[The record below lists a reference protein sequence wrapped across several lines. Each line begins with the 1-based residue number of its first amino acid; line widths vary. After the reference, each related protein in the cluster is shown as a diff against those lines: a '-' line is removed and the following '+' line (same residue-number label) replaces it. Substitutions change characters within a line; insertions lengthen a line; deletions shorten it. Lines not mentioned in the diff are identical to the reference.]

1 MPSRLLFFLIL
12 LLLSC
17 SKKEDFSEVQV
28 IGHAGMGLKMPNSIF
43 HDNSMEA
50 IELALTIPG
59 ANGVEIDVQMDLNG
73 RLWLFHDEQLNE
85 ETNGT
90 NCIPSNTTEYLKT
103 LRYSSLKQEKLAE
116 LSQIPFHNFE
126 DKSFFLDLKTWNKC
140 AESTVSIEDFKAALL
155 AINLPNKCNVILS
168 DPSWIPFFIDEF
180 NVYFA
185 SDDFHYAK
193 TILKQEAMVK
203 GLVIRNTSVNKT
215 QTQEIIEQ
223 NKEIYLFEIRSPKGV
238 KSALTKRPSGIIS
251 DDLRAAISAVSN

>member
-1 MPSRLLFFLIL
+1 MPFRLLFFLIL

-17 SKKEDFSEVQV
+17 SKKENFSEVQV
-28 IGHAGMGLKMPNSIF
+28 IGHAAMGLKMPNSIF
-43 HDNSMEA
+43 HDNSLEA

-59 ANGVEIDVQMDLNG
+59 SNGVEIDVQMDLNG
-73 RLWLFHDEQLNE
+73 RLWLFHDELLNE
-85 ETNGT
+85 ETNGI
-90 NCIPSNTTEYLKT
+90 NCISSNTSEYLKT

-126 DKSFFLDLKTWNKC
+126 GKHFFLDLKPWNKC
-140 AESTVSIEDFKAALL
+140 SGNTVSTEDFKVALTAL
-155 AINLPNKCNVILS
+155 DLPENCTIILS

>member
-1 MPSRLLFFLIL
+1 MPFRLLYFLVL

-28 IGHAGMGLKMPNSIF
+28 IGHAGMGLEMPNSIF

-50 IELALTIPG
+50 IELALTISG
-59 ANGVEIDVQMDLNG
+59 SSGVEIDVQMDLNG
-73 RLWLFHDEQLNE
+73 RLWLFHDELLNE
-85 ETNGT
+85 ETNGI
-90 NCIPSNTTEYLKT
+90 NCISSNTSEYLKT

-140 AESTVSIEDFKAALL
+140 AESTVSVEDFKAALL
-155 AINLPNKCNVILS
+155 EINLPNKCNVILS

-193 TILKQEAMVK
+193 TILTQEAMVK

>member
-1 MPSRLLFFLIL
+1 MPFRLLYFLVL

-43 HDNSMEA
+43 HDNSLEA

-59 ANGVEIDVQMDLNG
+59 SNGVEIDVQMDLNG
-73 RLWLFHDEQLNE
+73 RLWLFHDELLNE
-85 ETNGT
+85 ETNGI
-90 NCIPSNTTEYLKT
+90 NCISSNTSEYLKT
-103 LRYSSLKQEKLAE
+103 IRYSSSKQEKLIQ
-116 LSQIPFHNFE
+116 LSQIPFNEFQG
-126 DKSFFLDLKTWNKC
+126 KSFFLDLKTWDKC
-140 AESTVSIEDFKAALL
+140 SENSVSVEDFKAALTAL
-155 AINLPNKCNVILS
+155 DLPENCTIILS

-193 TILKQEAMVK
+193 TILTQEAMVK
-203 GLVIRNTSVNKT
+203 GLVIRNTSVNKA

>member
-1 MPSRLLFFLIL
+1 MPFRLLYFLVL

-28 IGHAGMGLKMPNSIF
+28 IGHAGMGLEMPNSIF

-59 ANGVEIDVQMDLNG
+59 SNGVEIDVQMDLNG
-73 RLWLFHDEQLNE
+73 RLWLFHDELLNK
-85 ETNGT
+85 ETNGI
-90 NCIPSNTTEYLKT
+90 NCISSNTSEYLKT

-126 DKSFFLDLKTWNKC
+126 DKSFFLDLKTWDKC
-140 AESTVSIEDFKAALL
+140 AESSVSAEDFKAALL
-155 AINLPNKCNVILS
+155 AINLPNKCNIILS

-185 SDDFHYAK
+185 SDDFQNAK
-193 TILKQEAMVK
+193 TILTQEPMVK
-203 GLVIRNTSVNKT
+203 GLIIRSTAINKL
-215 QTQEIIEQ
+215 QTNEIIAQ

-238 KSALTKRPSGIIS
+238 KNAIKKRPNGIIS

>member
-1 MPSRLLFFLIL
+1 
-12 LLLSC
+12 
-17 SKKEDFSEVQV
+17 
-28 IGHAGMGLKMPNSIF
+28 
-43 HDNSMEA
+43 
-50 IELALTIPG
+50 
-59 ANGVEIDVQMDLNG
+59 
-73 RLWLFHDEQLNE
+73 LNE
-85 ETNGT
+85 ETNGI
-90 NCIPSNTTEYLKT
+90 NCISSNTSEYLKT
-103 LRYSSLKQEKLAE
+103 IRYSSSKQEKLIQ
-116 LSQIPFHNFE
+116 LSQIPFNEFQG
-126 DKSFFLDLKTWNKC
+126 KSFFLDLKTWDKC
-140 AESTVSIEDFKAALL
+140 SENSVSVEDFKAALTAL
-155 AINLPNKCNVILS
+155 DLPENCTIILS

>member
-1 MPSRLLFFLIL
+1 MPFRLLFFIVL

-17 SKKEDFSEVQV
+17 SKKENFSEVQV
-28 IGHAGMGLKMPNSIF
+28 IGHAGMGLKMSNSIF
-43 HDNSMEA
+43 HDNSLEA

-59 ANGVEIDVQMDLNG
+59 SNGVEIDVQMDLNG
-73 RLWLFHDEQLNE
+73 RLWLFHDELLNE
-85 ETNGT
+85 ETNGI
-90 NCIPSNTTEYLKT
+90 NCISSNTSEYLKT
-103 LRYSSLKQEKLAE
+103 IRYSSSKQEKLIQ
-116 LSQIPFHNFE
+116 LSQIPFNEFQG
-126 DKSFFLDLKTWNKC
+126 KSFFLDLKTWDKC
-140 AESTVSIEDFKAALL
+140 SENSVSVEDFKAALTAL
-155 AINLPNKCNVILS
+155 DLPENCTIILS

>member
-1 MPSRLLFFLIL
+1 MPFRLLYFLVL

-43 HDNSMEA
+43 HDNSLEA

-59 ANGVEIDVQMDLNG
+59 SNGVEIDVQMDLNG
-73 RLWLFHDEQLNE
+73 RLWLFHDELLNE
-85 ETNGT
+85 ETNGI
-90 NCIPSNTTEYLKT
+90 NCISSNTSEYLKT
-103 LRYSSLKQEKLAE
+103 IRYSSSKQEKLIQ
-116 LSQIPFHNFE
+116 LSQIPFNEFQG
-126 DKSFFLDLKTWNKC
+126 KSFFLDLKTWDKC
-140 AESTVSIEDFKAALL
+140 SENSVSVEDFKAALTAL
-155 AINLPNKCNVILS
+155 DLPENCTIILS

-193 TILKQEAMVK
+193 TILTQEAMVK
-203 GLVIRNTSVNKT
+203 GLVIRNTSVNNA

>member
-1 MPSRLLFFLIL
+1 MPFRLLYFLIL

-17 SKKEDFSEVQV
+17 SKKENFSEVQV
-28 IGHAGMGLKMPNSIF
+28 IGHAAMGLKMPNSIF
-43 HDNSMEA
+43 HDNSLEA

-59 ANGVEIDVQMDLNG
+59 SNGVEIDVQMDLNG

-90 NCIPSNTTEYLKT
+90 NCIPSNTSEYLKT
-103 LRYSSLKQEKLAE
+103 IRYSSLKQEKLAE

-126 DKSFFLDLKTWNKC
+126 DKSFFLDLKPWNKC
-140 AESTVSIEDFKAALL
+140 SGNTVSTEDFKVALTAL
-155 AINLPNKCNVILS
+155 DLPENCTIILS

>member
-1 MPSRLLFFLIL
+1 MPFRLLYFLVL

-28 IGHAGMGLKMPNSIF
+28 IGHAGIGLEMPNSIF

-73 RLWLFHDEQLNE
+73 RLWLFHDELLNE
-85 ETNGT
+85 ETNGI
-90 NCIPSNTTEYLKT
+90 NCISSNTSEYLKT

-140 AESTVSIEDFKAALL
+140 SESTVSAEDFKASLL
-155 AINLPNKCNVILS
+155 AINLPNKCNIILS

-185 SDDFHYAK
+185 SDDFQNAK
-193 TILKQEAMVK
+193 IILTEEPMIK
-203 GLVIRNTSVNKT
+203 GLIIRNAAINKL
-215 QTQEIIEQ
+215 QTNEIIAQ

-238 KSALTKRPSGIIS
+238 KNAIKKRPSGIIS
-251 DDLRAAISAVSN
+251 DDLRAAISAVSY

>member
-1 MPSRLLFFLIL
+1 MPFRLLYFLVL

-28 IGHAGMGLKMPNSIF
+28 IGHAGMGLEMPNSIF

-59 ANGVEIDVQMDLNG
+59 SNGVEIDVQMDLNG
-73 RLWLFHDEQLNE
+73 RLWLFHDELLNE
-85 ETNGT
+85 ETNGI
-90 NCIPSNTTEYLKT
+90 NCISSNTSEYLKT
-103 LRYSSLKQEKLAE
+103 LLYNSLKQEKLAE
-116 LSQIPFHNFE
+116 LSQILFHNFE

-140 AESTVSIEDFKAALL
+140 SESSVSAEDFKAALL
-155 AINLPNKCNVILS
+155 AINLPKKCNIILS
-168 DPSWIPFFIDEF
+168 DPSWIPFFIDDF
-180 NVYFA
+180 TIYFA
-185 SDDFHYAK
+185 SDDFQNAK
-193 TILKQEAMVK
+193 IILTEEPMIK
-203 GLVIRNTSVNKT
+203 GLVIRNAAVNKA
-215 QTQEIIEQ
+215 QTQDIIEQ

>member
-1 MPSRLLFFLIL
+1 MPFRLLFFLIL

-50 IELALTIPG
+50 INLALTIPG
-59 ANGVEIDVQMDLNG
+59 SNGVEIDVQMDLNG
-73 RLWLFHDEQLNE
+73 RLWLFHDELLNE
-85 ETNGT
+85 ETNGI
-90 NCIPSNTTEYLKT
+90 NCIPSNTSEYLKT
-103 LRYSSLKQEKLAE
+103 IRYSSLKQEKLAE

-140 AESTVSIEDFKAALL
+140 AESSVSAEDFKAALL
-155 AINLPNKCNVILS
+155 AINLPNKCNIILS

-193 TILKQEAMVK
+193 TILTQEAMVK
-203 GLVIRNTSVNKT
+203 GLVIRNSAVNNA
-215 QTQEIIEQ
+215 QTQEIIVQ
-223 NKEIYLFEIRSPKGV
+223 NKGIYIFEIRSPKGV
-238 KSALTKRPSGIIS
+238 KNALQKRPSGIIS
-251 DDLRAAISAVSN
+251 DDLRAAISAVSY